1 MKLGK
6 VLCCM
11 FLFVSLSFLIFF
23 LFNFEICVSRL
34 DTWQREVGEK
44 YIQGNKSLF
53 SFLINVVAFVG
64 SE

>member
-11 FLFVSLSFLIFF
+11 FLFASLFLIFF

-53 SFLINVVAFVG
+53 SFLINVIAFVR